1 MRIMLPG
8 RTLEFRAREADVIDK
23 WMEAFKTLADRRCE
37 AEETDCGHRTASSES
52 GSAAT
57 SKRTQNLAEAS
68 EMTDKVLTHEGGH
81 VGRRVPSKTMH
92 DDWDRGIEK
101 DHSEAADTHEAAGIE
116 KNGRKHDQSAHDSMI
131 ATKVPPLPLL
141 TLDSAAPP
149 SMTVSHP
156 GGLISP
162 RAKLR
167 ADVGLPATI
176 QPPRKSMLIAS
187 NDSNRL
193 HAATP
198 RSLQSPRA
206 PPVPMLATEFQQTRE
221 PNDAQEVFAMQCRVS
236 VCSNLIQISHG
247 ACSAV
252 VPP

>member
-23 WMEAFKTLADRRCE
+23 WMEAFKTLADRRWE

-101 DHSEAADTHEAAGIE
+101 EHEEAADTHEGAGIE
-116 KNGRKHDQSAHDSMI
+116 ENGGKLDQSAHDSMI

>member
-8 RTLEFRAREADVIDK
+8 RALEFRAREADVIDK
-23 WMEAFKTLADRRCE
+23 WMEAFKTLADRRWE

-57 SKRTQNLAEAS
+57 SKGTQNFAEAS

-149 SMTVSHP
+149 SMTVSPP

-162 RAKLR
+162 RAKLC

-193 HAATP
+193 HATTP

-236 VCSNLIQISHG
+236 ICCNISQISLG
-247 ACSAV
+247 TCSAV